1 MVVAAWLLTS
11 LVGAAVGRD
20 IQTAGQNPFAGRW
33 NLTGTGPDA
42 DHVYWLEIKDDAG
55 ALTGMFLNRGGSPV
69 PLFVVKVDKGEL
81 VFQTGSASRPG
92 PEFRARLEGGRL
104 LGSVP
109 EGSRTVTWVG
119 VRPPVW
125 PAANANGDH
134 AYGAPVELF
143 DGTSLDKWGVQIANK
158 PIGWSIV
165 DGAMTNSPSA
175 NNLVSKS
182 RFKDFKIHA
191 EYRLDKGSN
200 SGIYL
205 RGRYELQV
213 LDDFGK
219 PPDTHSHMSI
229 YAWVAPL
236 VNATRPI
243 GEWQVADAVIVGN
256 KVSVVLNGQKVHDNS
271 TIQAITG
278 GALDADE
285 AATGPIMIQGD
296 HSKVSYRRV
305 TVTPITRPGR

>member
-1 MVVAAWLLTS
+1 LTS
-11 LVGAAVGRD
+11 LWGPTIGRD
-20 IQTAGQNPFAGRW
+20 ARVAGQNPFAGRW

-42 DHVYWLEIKDDAG
+42 DRVYWLEIKDDAG

-69 PLFVVKVDKGEL
+69 PLFVVKVDGGNWSSRRAARTAPGR
-81 VFQTGSASRPG
+81 FARSRGGSSW
-92 PEFRARLEGGRL
+92 LGRRRQ
-104 LGSVP
+104 P
-109 EGSRTVTWVG
+109 HRDVG
-119 VRPPVW
+119 RVRRHL
-125 PAANANGDH
+125 AANANGNH

-143 DGTSLDKWGVQIANK
+143 DGTSLDPWGVQIAGR
-158 PIGWSIV
+158 PIGWSVI
-165 DGAMTNSPSA
+165 DGTMTNSPSA
-175 NNLVSKS
+175 NNLVSKA

-213 LDDFGK
+213 LEDFGK

-236 VNATRPI
+236 VNASRPI

-256 KVSVVLNGQKVHDNS
+256 KVSVVLNGQKVQDNA

-285 AATGPIMIQGD
+285 TAPGPIMIQGD
-296 HSKVSYRRV
+296 HSGVSYRKV